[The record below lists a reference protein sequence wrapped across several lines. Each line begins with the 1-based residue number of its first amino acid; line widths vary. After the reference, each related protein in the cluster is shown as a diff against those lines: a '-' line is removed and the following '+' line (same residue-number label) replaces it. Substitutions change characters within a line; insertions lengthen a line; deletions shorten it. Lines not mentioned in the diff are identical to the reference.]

1 MKITVKTVLAF
12 VFIIVIMLSV
22 CSCKTVRE
30 FILNIDTE
38 NELQEGLENVGLDNE
53 NREARI
59 EGAMSKAKDTLKAYS
74 MNRSL
79 AAMDVQPDGTK
90 YVVDANGYFV
100 EFTIENGNLVDTNP
114 DELPTEDPYNDNDD
128 YKRETDE
135 SLVKEIRKDV
145 KIYLPAG
152 KN

>member
-90 YVVDANGYFV
+90 YVVDANGCFV

-114 DELPTEDPYNDNDD
+114 DELPTEDPYKDNDD